1 MDLISSAIVVAIA
14 HGAPARVP
22 PSVAER
28 YALLKSAIVR
38 FPNAAQILAIVA
50 EMEAASGQQQE
61 EPLRLALARALS
73 VAKVPDDMA
82 TLFAAQA
89 LLDLLERTT
98 EAASADSAAASEAP
112 EASETPEAP
121 HKALQAAGEAGDAG
135 QAGMVSNYA
144 VVRTYFATDRRREI
158 GQPPAQRFS
167 SARSGDVAGPVISY
181 GVCDISIPRDHRMG
195 QLESPS
201 LWRLELRENPARH
214 VVLLTA
220 EVLQRTQ
227 FFSSLAAT
235 IAASKH
241 RSAFVFVP
249 GYNVTFEDAARRTG
263 QMAYD
268 LGFDGAPVFYSWPS
282 QGELADYTVDE
293 NNIEWST
300 PHLTAFLADFLQKT
314 DAACIYLIAHS
325 MGSRALAR
333 AVAQLHATEPALTQ
347 KITEIIL
354 TAPDIDADVFRHDI
368 APRLRSN
375 GRPLTLYASSEDLAL
390 AASKVVHGHARAGDS
405 GAGMLILPGM
415 ETVEATGV
423 DTGFVKH
430 AYFADQRSALS
441 DIFYLIHNHARADQR
456 FLDAVDGPG
465 GRYWTFR
472 R

>member
-1 MDLISSAIVVAIA
+1 MDLISSALVVAIA

-22 PSVAER
+22 RPVAER
-28 YALLKSAIVR
+28 YAQLKSAIAR
-38 FPNAAQILAIVA
+38 FPNAEQILAIVA
-50 EMEAASGQQQE
+50 EMEAEGGRQQQ

-98 EAASADSAAASEAP
+98 DAASADSAAASEAS
-112 EASETPEAP
+112 AAP
-121 HKALQAAGEAGDAG
+121 QMQATGEAD
-135 QAGMVSNYA
+135 QAGVVSNYA

-220 EVLQRTQ
+220 EVQQRDQ

-235 IAASKH
+235 IAASKR

-293 NNIEWST
+293 NNIDWST

-325 MGSRALAR
+325 IGSRGLAR
-333 AVAQLHATEPALTQ
+333 AVAELHATEPALAQ

-368 APRLRSN
+368 APRLRSS

-390 AASKVVHGHARAGDS
+390 AASKAVHGHARAGDS

-415 ETVEATGV
+415 ETVDATGV

-430 AYFADQRSALS
+430 AYFAEQRSTLS
-441 DIFYLIHNHARADQR
+441 DIYYLIHNNARADQR